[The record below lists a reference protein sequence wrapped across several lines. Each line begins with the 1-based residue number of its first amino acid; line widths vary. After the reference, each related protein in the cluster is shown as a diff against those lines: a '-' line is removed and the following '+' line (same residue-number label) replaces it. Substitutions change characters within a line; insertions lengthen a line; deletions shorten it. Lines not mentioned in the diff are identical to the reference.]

1 MTSSSR
7 RSRIKKRPTDG
18 IWTPGR
24 GPGSLSQKK
33 GQGMAG
39 SSTVL
44 SDSSVISRL
53 DRALVPVERV
63 MALVSGLAAF
73 SLMFLA
79 AYSVAGRQLDK
90 TVVGPFFDRIGVMDG
105 PLLGYVDLIEAL
117 MPLIAILGVSYVQRE
132 GGHIRM
138 DILVGNLRGRALWAF
153 ELLSVILMLLLVT
166 ALVWGAWAHF
176 DRSFD
181 CARPLCSRDSSIDIG
196 LPIWPSKL
204 VVPVAFAV
212 LVARL
217 LLQAWAYA
225 RALVLGLDSP
235 PAVPL
240 IQTVAEQAKA
250 EAGQMEEGA

>member
-1 MTSSSR
+1 
-7 RSRIKKRPTDG
+7 
-18 IWTPGR
+18 
-24 GPGSLSQKK
+24 
-33 GQGMAG
+33 MAG
-39 SSTVL
+39 TSTVI
-44 SDSSVISRL
+44 SDSSLISRL
-53 DRALVPVERV
+53 DRMLLPIERLTALI
-63 MALVSGLAAF
+63 SGIAAF

-90 TVVGPFFDRIGVMDG
+90 TVLAPVFDAIGLMDG
-105 PLLGYVDLIEAL
+105 PLLGYVDYIEAL
-117 MPLIAILGVSYVQRE
+117 MPLIAIMGVSYVQRE

-138 DILVGNLRGRALWAF
+138 DIIIGRFRGRALWLL
-153 ELLSVILMLLLVT
+153 ELIGILLMLALMI

-217 LLQAWAYA
+217 LLQAAAYG
-225 RALVLGLDSP
+225 RAFWLGLERP
-235 PAVPL
+235 AAVPL
-240 IQTVAEQAKA
+240 IQTVAEQARA
-250 EAGQMEEGA
+250 EAEQLEGEA